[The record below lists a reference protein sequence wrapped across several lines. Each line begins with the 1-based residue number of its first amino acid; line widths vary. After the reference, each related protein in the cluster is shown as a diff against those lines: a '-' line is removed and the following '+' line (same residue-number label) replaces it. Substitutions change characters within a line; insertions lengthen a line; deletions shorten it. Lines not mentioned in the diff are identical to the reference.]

1 MEIPDS
7 VCVHVWVL
15 VSISECSSVNYTLL
29 DFTVT
34 PESCSI
40 LSPVTGNRLPLL
52 YSVSLFIMRL

>member
-7 VCVHVWVL
+7 VWVL
-15 VSISECSSVNYTLL
+15 VSISESSSVNYTLL

-40 LSPVTGNRLPLL
+40 LSPITGNRMPLL